1 MRFLNT
7 WDLDFGVRPYE
18 QLFQINQYWFLFR
31 QLVQSSLPHYNPLY
45 IIQILNRVINPND
58 LKKVTSNDHLNNFLV
73 HLLHRPERLLRIPNL
88 FYKLLSFFS
97 FKRFLISHGL
107 YTQRV
112 GSKSI
117 LLKLHPRPFC
127 GRKHFSRSQRI
138 SSVKWCVWSK
148 LEMPPTLWCHQFEAV
163 TNLKLSPIWSCH
175 QFHTVNK
182 VSPVVPWDR
191 PNKYFRNV

>member
-1 MRFLNT
+1 MT
-7 WDLDFGVRPYE
+7 
-18 QLFQINQYWFLFR
+18 
-31 QLVQSSLPHYNPLY
+31 
-45 IIQILNRVINPND
+45 PND
-58 LKKVTSNDHLNNFLV
+58 PLNNFLV

-117 LLKLHPRPFC
+117 LLKLPPRPFW
-127 GRKHFSRSQRI
+127 GRKHFHRSQRI

-148 LEMPPTLWCHQFEAV
+148 LEMPPTLWCHQFEFV
-163 TNLKLSPIWSCH
+163 TNLRLSPISRCQQNVTSSAVKKDPINILRTSKRTSFTKTDKTYINILQIGVLWLAKYVEQILACYKSLFQPRFWELQ
-175 QFHTVNK
+175 QF
-182 VSPVVPWDR
+182 
-191 PNKYFRNV
+191 